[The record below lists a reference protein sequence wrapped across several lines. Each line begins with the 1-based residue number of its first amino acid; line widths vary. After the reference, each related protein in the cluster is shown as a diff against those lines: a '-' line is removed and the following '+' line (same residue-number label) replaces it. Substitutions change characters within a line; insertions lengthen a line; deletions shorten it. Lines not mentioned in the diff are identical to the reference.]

1 MTVSPSFRDFV
12 LEQFRQVTPVTT
24 RPMFG
29 GLTLFHDG
37 RAFALIDDDRLYL
50 KVDDSNREDFE
61 QAGSGPF
68 LPFGDPA
75 KPMAYYEL
83 PGEVLEDPEELATW
97 MRKAFAV
104 AARTKLKAPS
114 KKGKR

>member
-1 MTVSPSFRDFV
+1 MAVSPSFREFV
-12 LEQFRQVTPVTT
+12 REQFEQVAPVTT

-29 GLTLFHDG
+29 GLTFFHDG
-37 RAFALIDDDRLYL
+37 KAFALIDDDRLYF
-50 KVDDSNREDFE
+50 KADDSNRGDFE
-61 QAGSGPF
+61 KAGCGPF

-83 PGEVLEDPEELATW
+83 PGEVLEDSEQLAVW

-104 AARTKLKAPS
+104 AARAHTKAPAR
-114 KKGKR
+114 KPKR

>member
-1 MTVSPSFRDFV
+1 MAVSPSFRDFV
-12 LEQFRQVTPVTT
+12 REQFEQVAPVTT

-29 GLTLFHDG
+29 GLTFFHDG
-37 RAFALIDDDRLYL
+37 KAFALIDDDRLYL
-50 KVDDSNREDFE
+50 KVDDSNRGDFE
-61 QAGSGPF
+61 AAGCGPF

-83 PGEVLEDPEELATW
+83 PGEVLEDSEALPTW
-97 MRKAFAV
+97 LRKAFAV
-104 AARTKLKAPS
+104 AARTRPKASS